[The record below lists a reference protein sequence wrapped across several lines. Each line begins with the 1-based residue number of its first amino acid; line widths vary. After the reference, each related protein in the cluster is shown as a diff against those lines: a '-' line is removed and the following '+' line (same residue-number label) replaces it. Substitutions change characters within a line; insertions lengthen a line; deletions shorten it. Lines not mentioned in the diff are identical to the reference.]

1 MKKIILAEDDPGVQD
16 SVKLILERAGYEVT
30 VMINGDPLISNEY
43 ELPDLF
49 ILDKQLSGINGLDIC
64 KHLKK
69 QEQTKDIPVI
79 MLSADPNIRKLAGT
93 ACADDALEKPFS
105 MHVLRDMVAKY
116 VG

>member
-1 MKKIILAEDDPGVQD
+1 
-16 SVKLILERAGYEVT
+16 
-30 VMINGDPLISNEY
+30 
-43 ELPDLF
+43 
-49 ILDKQLSGINGLDIC
+49 
-64 KHLKK
+64 
-69 QEQTKDIPVI
+69 